1 MYNVRPLP
9 VVTAWLLRVVLRMT
23 TILFVFAFIA
33 PADAGQTLFYTGDPN
48 NQESIGDYY
57 DPLGGPLPLSQIF
70 EPFTVTSSG
79 WEINSVFFTELDL
92 APYPI
97 SSAEWSIRYG
107 MAPGLGGVKIAGGM
121 SQTAGESGTTTLMV
135 SGLDVILA
143 PGTYWLNIT
152 PNSETGRLF
161 ADATSGENSI
171 DADLQGAALWYEPG
185 VQHCSPTNLDFSAGA
200 TGEIVPEPSM
210 FWLFLGTS
218 GACGVARIYRRR
230 RYS

>member
-1 MYNVRPLP
+1 MDTVCFLR
-9 VVTAWLLRVVLRMT
+9 TA
-23 TILFVFAFIA
+23 ILFVFALA
-33 PADAGQTLFYTGDPN
+33 VPAGAGQTLFYTGDPT

-57 DPLGGPLPLSQIF
+57 DPLGGPLSLSEIY
-70 EPFTVTSSG
+70 EPFTVTSSGG

-92 APYPI
+92 AANPI
-97 SSAEWSIRYG
+97 CSAEWSIRYG
-107 MAPGLGGVKIAGGM
+107 VAPGFAGVEIAGGT
-121 SQTAGESGTTTLMV
+121 SQTLGTSGTTRLTV

-161 ADATSGENSI
+161 ADATSGENSV

-185 VQHCSPTNLDFSAGA
+185 VQHFSTTNLDFSAGA

-210 FWLFLGTS
+210 FPLLLAIS
-218 GACGVARIYRRR
+218 GACGVALIYRQLRAG
-230 RYS
+230 